1 MNLICALIYL
11 AFSWLYKEKV
21 KGLLQLEKVMVY
33 AKAYYFFNLL
43 IQNVT
48 ISIYWLCMGGLSL
61 ITSDQED
68 ESIWKI
74 LAMENW
80 LPDIGFKT

>member
-1 MNLICALIYL
+1 MQRLIISYVIISG
-11 AFSWLYKEKV
+11 FS
-21 KGLLQLEKVMVY
+21 
-33 AKAYYFFNLL
+33 
-43 IQNVT
+43 
-48 ISIYWLCMGGLSL
+48 LCVGSLSQ

-74 LAMENW
+74 LATENQ